1 MDWKN
6 QLWRII
12 CNYWIAQDISELLHL
27 FKSKYQ
33 ILRFFNNLGFA
44 KTEPKIRII
53 EWSVLLLLCSSTMSK
68 LRKTFLFFK
77 HKCAYFI
84 FPFSGGVQ
92 LSQSYRITSRRQFT
106 FYHSVPG
113 DPSTYLINL
122 KRMKGH
128 CALTTRPL
136 YPLIHWSLTTGP
148 LGPNIFSKGP
158 NLRYITWILT

>member
-68 LRKTFLFFK
+68 LRKTFLFLK
-77 HKCAYFI
+77 HKCAYLFWVGFNCLKVTESLRGDSLI
-84 FPFSGGVQ
+84 FTTQ
-92 LSQSYRITSRRQFT
+92 SQEILALIQ
-106 FYHSVPG
+106 
-113 DPSTYLINL
+113 ST
-122 KRMKGH
+122 
-128 CALTTRPL
+128 
-136 YPLIHWSLTTGP
+136 
-148 LGPNIFSKGP
+148 SKGWKAIVP
-158 NLRYITWILT
+158 